1 MTHPQVPWQFQDMDN
16 GFIRF
21 SKGSIVPNRLS
32 GKNVG
37 SWSKGR
43 SPKSFLAVW
52 WSWGRLLPRSSAE
65 WAELVWLIWFPLLK
79 DGKGMTYTRL
89 SHIWLLASLWT
100 VAHQASLSTEFSRPR
115 NWCFQIVVLEK
126 ILRVL
131 CTARRSNQ
139 PILKEIN
146 REYPLEGLM
155 LKLKLQYLGHLMG
168 RADSFEKTQM
178 LGKTEGRRRR
188 DDRAWDGWI
197 ASSTWWTWV
206 WVNSGSWWWT
216 GRPGIPGVAKE
227 SDTIERLNWTE
238 LKAFRKLV
246 MTAFYSMPHFFPKRS
261 K

>member
-126 ILRVL
+126 TLENPLACEEIKPVNPKG
-131 CTARRSNQ
+131 NQ
-139 PILKEIN
+139 PWISIGRTDAKAEVPILWPPDAKSWLIRKDPDAGKDWRQEEKGMTEDEMVGWHHQLNGHEFEQTLGDSEGQGSLACYGPWVQKEL
-146 REYPLEGLM
+146 Y
-155 LKLKLQYLGHLMG
+155 
-168 RADSFEKTQM
+168 
-178 LGKTEGRRRR
+178 
-188 DDRAWDGWI
+188 
-197 ASSTWWTWV
+197 
-206 WVNSGSWWWT
+206 
-216 GRPGIPGVAKE
+216 
-227 SDTIERLNWTE
+227 
-238 LKAFRKLV
+238 
-246 MTAFYSMPHFFPKRS
+246 MT
-261 K
+261 

>member
-126 ILRVL
+126 TLENPLACEEIKPVNPKG
-131 CTARRSNQ
+131 NQ
-139 PILKEIN
+139 PWISIGRTDAKAEVPILWPPDAKSWLIGKDPDAGKDWRQEEKGMTEDEMVGWHHQLNGHEFEQTLGDSEGQGSLACYGPWVQKEL
-146 REYPLEGLM
+146 Y
-155 LKLKLQYLGHLMG
+155 
-168 RADSFEKTQM
+168 
-178 LGKTEGRRRR
+178 
-188 DDRAWDGWI
+188 
-197 ASSTWWTWV
+197 
-206 WVNSGSWWWT
+206 
-216 GRPGIPGVAKE
+216 
-227 SDTIERLNWTE
+227 
-238 LKAFRKLV
+238 
-246 MTAFYSMPHFFPKRS
+246 MT
-261 K
+261 